1 MIRTAQRDVLRD
13 HLVSRGIS
21 ASIHYPIPIHLQPA
35 YRDLGYQ
42 RGDFPVTEAH
52 AQQILSLPMYAELTT
67 ELVEYVA
74 KSIVTFLSANRNSQ
88 GLYEQLVRHATPS
101 Q

>member
-1 MIRTAQRDVLRD
+1 VIRTEQRDVLRE

-21 ASIHYPIPIHLQPA
+21 ASIHYPIPIHLQAA

-52 AQQILSLPMYAELTT
+52 AQQILSLPMCAELTP

-74 KSIVTFLSANRNSQ
+74 RSIVTFLSANQNSQ
-88 GLYEQLVRHATPS
+88 GLYE
-101 Q
+101 